1 MKKSTITYDQ
11 LRQLVFEGQ
20 APAAPAAAPAAPAA
34 QPAAPA
40 AQAAPQQGGQQAAA
54 DPQAQKEQGGVQ
66 KALGALWE
74 TVKKAVAGKQG
85 GARTVA
91 EIFKTII
98 EAGSMTEAIAALAE
112 MKKEK
117 EAAAKQ
123 EEQQQADAQGQEG
136 QEGQAQPE
144 QQAAESSDEEIDE
157 GLLDRFKAK
166 AAAWGTGAKAA
177 AQNVGNAVKSKV
189 TGQQTDA
196 PKNDVYGAMQTGKFS
211 TLIQQYIGKIQDLQ
225 KKCQDYAGKT
235 QDKAEQQKCQS
246 MIADMSEFV
255 KNGQEALDQTK
266 DELKKSG
273 YNRKEQGQNQQ
284 GGDANNGG
292 EQKKDGEQKQG
303 DGKQDANA
311 AKPDGEQ
318 KQADNK
324 QNDGGDKKEEAK
336 PEDNKQNDNQQVNEN
351 QKFTMTIGQ
360 LRKLVAECERL
371 DQLDE
376 GFWDTVKGVA
386 KGASNVAKSAAKG
399 TATMAKGMA
408 QGVAQAAKSA
418 GQTAAGAAKELGQ
431 AKTWTT
437 KVWTSA
443 DYADKLSRI
452 IGELN
457 ADLKACGWSAK
468 RNPGLAKV
476 ITKIEQDANK
486 IHGQGEHGTQSN
498 IDKIKYAAGR
508 MVGGMVASAAQAAI
522 IGVLMAPLRKFM
534 SPRWYAALV
543 AFCTVMLKYFVAKL
557 GDKDLDVDKKEEQAA
572 AAQPAAPA
580 AVSESTRITLTIGQ
594 LRRLVKEADLVA
606 GMAKDAAL
614 DAVDSAIFGGA
625 PVAKATEKGAEAYL
639 KNDGSVANKDE
650 LPPEANGIQPVGLN
664 GAYRA
669 EFENG
674 VPTRFYVRMPQ
685 GDFVGI
691 PDEDGSVAIFLQKN
705 GDFIDIDDMECSE
718 ILKMKIRGNFDLCQ
732 TSADAYVKNG
742 FKMLKNATATL
753 SGGKVTK
760 ISPKAVPAPA
770 PAAPA
775 PAAPAPA
782 APTPSGGSKGIRLV
796 QSPSAAPKIA
806 PQTRSGAFMGNTDV
820 SDDF

>member
-1 MKKSTITYDQ
+1 MKTDRITYSQ
-11 LRQLVFEGQ
+11 LRKLVLEGQ
-20 APAAPAAAPAAPAA
+20 APAAPAAP
-34 QPAAPA
+34 QA
-40 AQAAPQQGGQQAAA
+40 AQAAPQQGGQQQSGQQAAA
-54 DPQAQKEQGGVQ
+54 DPQVQKEQGAIQ
-66 KALGALWE
+66 KALSGLWE
-74 TVKKAVAGKQG
+74 QIKKLFAGKPG
-85 GARTVA
+85 GARSIA
-91 EIFKTII
+91 EVFKAII
-98 EAGSMTEAIAALAE
+98 EAGSMGEALTSIAEL
-112 MKKEK
+112 KKEK
-117 EAAAKQ
+117 EAKAK
-123 EEQQQADAQGQEG
+123 EEQAQQTQQGDAQAAE
-136 QEGQAQPE
+136 AQPE
-144 QQAAESSDEEIDE
+144 QQQAAESYEVTDEDNVEE
-157 GLLDRFKAK
+157 GLFDRFKAK

-284 GGDANNGG
+284 QGQGD
-292 EQKKDGEQKQG
+292 EQKQG
-303 DGKQDANA
+303 NAKKDGQQQGDADKKQDDNKKDEQKPEGDENKDAESDEGKQEV
-311 AKPDGEQ
+311 K
-318 KQADNK
+318 
-324 QNDGGDKKEEAK
+324 
-336 PEDNKQNDNQQVNEN
+336 EN
-351 QKFTMTIGQ
+351 QKFTLTIGQ
-360 LRKLVAECERL
+360 LKRLVAEC
-371 DQLDE
+371 QVNE
-376 GFWDTVKGVA
+376 GLWDKVKG
-386 KGASNVAKSAAKG
+386 AAK
-399 TATMAKGMA
+399 
-408 QGVAQAAKSA
+408 GVAQAAKGVGTSVKQA
-418 GQTAAGAAKELGQ
+418 ATNAAQTAAGAAKELGQ

-457 ADLKACGWSAK
+457 ADLKDCGWSAK

-498 IDKIKYAAGR
+498 LDKIKHAAGK
-508 MVGGMVASAAQAAI
+508 MVGGVVASAAQAAA

-543 AFCTVMLKYFVAKL
+543 AFSTVMLKYFVKKL
-557 GDKDLDVDKKEEQAA
+557 GDKDLDADKKEEQAA
-572 AAQPAAPA
+572 QA
-580 AVSESTRITLTIGQ
+580 AVPAQATQPTSESVEVPHIVFEHAMREAMRAYKRGFFISEDTKLTLTIGQ
-594 LRRLVKEADLVA
+594 LRRLMNEDLAVDI
-606 GMAKDAAL
+606 GKNAAL
-614 DAVDSAIFGGA
+614 DAADSALFGGA
-625 PVAKATEKGAEAYL
+625 PVVKASEKGVEAYL

-705 GDFIDIDDMECSE
+705 GDFIDIDDMDCSG

-732 TSADAYVKNG
+732 KSADAYVKNG

-760 ISPKAVPAPA
+760 ISPKAAP
-770 PAAPA
+770 APA

-806 PQTRSGAFMGNTDV
+806 PQTRSGVFMGDTDV